1 MGPQLGD
8 GESTDDSDDDTARD
22 DDDDRRSDA
31 EGDDDDNEV
40 AGDDE
45 KDNDELGYLAG
56 HEEDD
61 DDGGSESGGSPTS
74 PDGSRRVGRK
84 RPPSMQDLSIQGLSD
99 AWALATAAEFV
110 NAAAAAD
117 PDDDDEH
124 APATFTAG
132 NTTLLSAAA
141 LAMASPAGS
150 PENSVASRS
159 PGGFAAAAATREAT
173 AAEDE
178 GAEDERATDA
188 VDDMDDDAADA
199 TVPVPGGR
207 KLDDALKKAAKP
219 AFSAP
224 RGWYR
229 VGNTRSYVKPFARQ
243 KYNAPKQQLWRSV
256 RFYRGDAILNEI
268 SAGDTYVEH
277 PSLVTDWTLVMGVV
291 TWEDKLKF
299 VSATDTSRVYS
310 LGHDQ
315 GRRLPADMN
324 DDEHCERVEVACG
337 VVNDVVKPLLGY
349 LEKKVFSRKEP
360 HFLGTTTPPATPE
373 DGADDA
379 DGDGDNGGAGS
390 SRRSSKRTNG
400 SSSVS
405 SSPANHQKSKQWRTY
420 ESGDRVRLRTPKKDA
435 LKRFEKID
443 LSSFGTMGVVN
454 RGGWGDVTMVN
465 MDGEEVTLKVR

>member
-8 GESTDDSDDDTARD
+8 GESTDDSDDETARD

-45 KDNDELGYLAG
+45 KDNAELGYLAG

-74 PDGSRRVGRK
+74 PDGSRRLGRK

-99 AWALATAAEFV
+99 AWTLATAAEFV

-150 PENSVASRS
+150 PENSVASRP

-199 TVPVPGGR
+199 TVPVSGGR

-219 AFSAP
+219 AFSA
-224 RGWYR
+224 
-229 VGNTRSYVKPFARQ
+229 
-243 KYNAPKQQLWRSV
+243 
-256 RFYRGDAILNEI
+256 
-268 SAGDTYVEH
+268 
-277 PSLVTDWTLVMGVV
+277 
-291 TWEDKLKF
+291 
-299 VSATDTSRVYS
+299 
-310 LGHDQ
+310 
-315 GRRLPADMN
+315 
-324 DDEHCERVEVACG
+324 
-337 VVNDVVKPLLGY
+337 
-349 LEKKVFSRKEP
+349 
-360 HFLGTTTPPATPE
+360 
-373 DGADDA
+373 
-379 DGDGDNGGAGS
+379 GS
-390 SRRSSKRTNG
+390 SRGHLPGESLANWLRSSVGRHRHVGHAGGVCGLGRPGAAPSRVDARSWERDFQRRDAKCVTNFAKLRFLTCKLRFLT
-400 SSSVS
+400 SSSHS
-405 SSPANHQKSKQWRTY
+405 LSPIA
-420 ESGDRVRLRTPKKDA
+420 V
-435 LKRFEKID
+435 
-443 LSSFGTMGVVN
+443 
-454 RGGWGDVTMVN
+454 
-465 MDGEEVTLKVR
+465 

>member
-1 MGPQLGD
+1 MAPQLGD
-8 GESTDDSDDDTARD
+8 GESTDDSDDETARD

-40 AGDDE
+40 ATGDDD

-110 NAAAAAD
+110 NAAKAAAD
-117 PDDDDEH
+117 GDDDDEH

-150 PENSVASRS
+150 SVGSVASH
-159 PGGFAAAAATREAT
+159 GVGFAAAAATLEAT
-173 AAEDE
+173 AAEDA
-178 GAEDERATDA
+178 AEDEHATDA

-199 TVPVPGGR
+199 TVPVSGGR

-268 SAGDTYVEH
+268 SAGETYVEH
-277 PSLVTDWTLVMGVV
+277 PCLVTDWTLIMGVV

-299 VSATDTSRVYS
+299 VSVTDSSRVYS

-324 DDEHCERVEVACG
+324 DDEHCERVEGACG
-337 VVNDVVKPLLGY
+337 VINGVVKPLLGY

-360 HFLGTTTPPATPE
+360 HFLGATTPPATPE

-379 DGDGDNGGAGS
+379 DGHGDDGGAGS

-420 ESGDRVRLRTPKKDA
+420 ESGDRVRLRTPRKDA